1 MVLDPSCAPEPR
13 RKYVIDRY
21 VCPAMAEIWTEEATL
36 TRWVSVESLVARV
49 QAEHAV
55 IPAEVAETIAGTPA
69 PSITDVREA
78 ERTRDHEVLSFLAA
92 WTSAMPDESA
102 RWVHHGLTSYDLVD
116 TGLGLA
122 MRDAVDLILSAVRD
136 LYRVLARRALEHWD
150 TICVGRTHGIHAEP
164 IRFGHKLAVHAF
176 AMDRSLARLSAV
188 RHSVAVGTISGA
200 VGTYATTT
208 PAVEAEVLARLGL
221 TPEPAP
227 TQVVARDR
235 HAELVASLAVLGAS
249 VEQLALELRLLQRTE
264 VAEVEEP
271 RTSAYQGS
279 SAMPHKRNP
288 TTSERLCGLARLL
301 RANVGAALEDVALWH
316 ERDLAHSSV
325 ERVILPDSCNLAYYQ
340 VTSAAEL
347 VEGLVVN
354 ADRMADNLDATHGR
368 IFSAQA
374 YLHMTRAGVE
384 RELAY
389 RTVQKASLRSLQ
401 EGTSFAEEL
410 RKDGIAFDETALD
423 PKVFLEDEGVVRAR
437 LEERLRDVAEEAT
450 P

>member
-1 MVLDPSCAPEPR
+1 M
-13 RKYVIDRY
+13 IDRY
-21 VCPAMAEIWTEEATL
+21 VRPEMSRIWTEEATFA
-36 TRWVSVESLVARV
+36 RWVAIESLVARV
-49 QAEHAV
+49 QAEHGI
-55 IPAEVAETIAGTPA
+55 IPAEAAETIAATPG
-69 PSITDVREA
+69 PDISDVREA

-92 WTSAMPDESA
+92 WTKAMPDESA

-122 MRDAVDLILSAVRD
+122 MRDAVDLVLDAARE

-164 IRFGHKLAVHAF
+164 IRFGHKLATLAF
-176 AMDRSLARLSAV
+176 AVDRSLTRLSAV
-188 RHSVAVGTISGA
+188 RESVAVGTISGA

-208 PAVEAEVLARLGL
+208 PAVEAEVLAGLGL
-221 TPEPAP
+221 TAEPAP
-227 TQVVARDR
+227 TQVVCRDR
-235 HAELVASLAVLGAS
+235 HAELVAALAVLGAS
-249 VEQLALELRLLQRTE
+249 VEQLALEMRLLQRTE

-325 ERVILPDSCNLAYYQ
+325 ERVVLPDSCNLAYYQ
-340 VTSAAEL
+340 VTAATEL
-347 VEGLVVN
+347 VDGLVVN
-354 ADRMADNLDATHGR
+354 TDRMAENLGATRGR

-374 YLHMTRAGVE
+374 YLQMTRNGVE
-384 RELAY
+384 REHAY
-389 RTVQKASLRSLQ
+389 RTVQQASLRSLQ
-401 EGTSFAEEL
+401 QGTQFADEL
-410 RKDGIAFDETALD
+410 GKDGIAFDESALD
-423 PKVFLEDEGVVRAR
+423 PKVFLQDEDVVRTR
-437 LEERLRDVAEEAT
+437 LHERLREHGTVT
-450 P
+450 RP